1 MKKNKMFIITAAL
14 LVMAFIFLPVRTG
27 QYMVAASEAYQKVEV
42 SSGKITANE
51 VNLRS
56 GPATT
61 FDILCKLK
69 KDQKVTVLGKLGD
82 WYAVY
87 VSGTGNVGAV
97 SSHYIKLDEQKTKSA
112 TKQAASTSPK
122 GSSTSTVPKTDNAA
136 SKSSASSG
144 NTATKTA
151 ESKATVKPAAVQQLK
166 DISTDEQSLFDL
178 VNKARKEKG
187 LKALEFDAS
196 LVKIA
201 RLKAKDMRDNNYFS
215 HTSKYYGTPFD
226 MMKKY
231 GVKFS
236 TAGENIAGNQSVEK
250 VVKAWLKESGNNIY
264 NDKFNSTGI
273 GIVESPTY
281 GKLFVQLFIK
291 K

>member
-1 MKKNKMFIITAAL
+1 MKKNKIFTITVAL
-14 LVMAFIFLPVRTG
+14 LVMAFTFLPVRTG
-27 QYMVAASEAYQKVEV
+27 QYMVAASEAYQKVEI

-69 KDQKVTVLGKLGD
+69 KDQKVTVMGKLGD

-97 SSHYIKLDEQKTKSA
+97 SSRYIKLDEQKTTSG
-112 TKQAASTSPK
+112 TKQASSTSPK
-122 GSSTSTVPKTDNAA
+122 GSGTSAAAKTKTAA
-136 SKSSASSG
+136 SKSPVSTG
-144 NTATKTA
+144 NAVSKTA
-151 ESKATVKPAAVQQLK
+151 ENKATAKPAAVQQLK
-166 DISTDEQSLFDL
+166 DISADEQSLFDL
-178 VNKARKEKG
+178 VNKARKEQG
-187 LKALEFDAS
+187 LKALEFDAD

-201 RLKAKDMRDNNYFS
+201 RLKAKDMKDNNYFS

-264 NDKFNSTGI
+264 NDKFNCTGI